1 MRSRVKSER
10 GEGEEKG
17 KGGVKEEREGIEGE
31 THLTDKPRLHRR
43 SDDSSVSYPTPQ
55 TDSLT
60 ALPLIHC
67 TSHNSS
73 RFDLYPFQRR
83 LHHTCSPGE
92 ECRVRNTCNRWSSA
106 ISDYIFALYSTL
118 HSILTLT
125 GSDHTGQQWAG
136 GQLTTMHS

>member
-10 GEGEEKG
+10 GEGEEEG

-31 THLTDKPRLHRR
+31 THLTDKPRLHRW

-67 TSHNSS
+67 TLHFLS
-73 RFDLYPFQRR
+73 RFDLYPVRR
-83 LHHTCSPGE
+83 SVHHTCSPGE
-92 ECRVRNTCNRWSSA
+92 ECRVRNTCNR
-106 ISDYIFALYSTL
+106 L
-118 HSILTLT
+118 
-125 GSDHTGQQWAG
+125 G
-136 GQLTTMHS
+136 GHQPFLTTSLHCTHPSLQGRRSQYG